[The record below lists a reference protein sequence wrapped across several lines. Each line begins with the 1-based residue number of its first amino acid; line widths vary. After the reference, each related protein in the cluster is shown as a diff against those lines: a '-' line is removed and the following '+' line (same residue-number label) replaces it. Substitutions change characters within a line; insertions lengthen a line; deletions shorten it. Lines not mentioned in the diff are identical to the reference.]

1 MSFFIAFF
9 ADSHI
14 GYRVAKI
21 PSTENGINI
30 RVQDG
35 YDAFRETLNQIITSE
50 PKIDA
55 VIHGGDLFHTSK
67 PSMRD
72 ITTALFYLRGLTKR
86 GIPFYGIAGNH
97 DATDI
102 RSEMPAVA
110 PINDPDRKLFAL
122 YNPYET
128 YNLNEGIVLHAV
140 AHHGLGEEAPQVKPV
155 ADKYNLFTTHGAALD
170 PKNHALL
177 QCKDSP
183 REQIIPNELVTDGN
197 FIAKLLGHYHSR
209 YPVGGH
215 QNAAVLNTWYSGSAL
230 RRGFSD
236 DPGERGWLLVE
247 IKDDG
252 RVKVTPKNISQRPQ
266 FDLEEIDAAELT
278 GDEVMDL
285 LAINMKR
292 TLDVDQAPLVRQRI
306 INASRGV
313 KEGLDKA
320 KLKELSSH
328 MLLWQL
334 EYPKAEQLQNES
346 KPEVSLTSRHS
357 VNILDSYKEW
367 MKAERDSVPEQ
378 YRDAVDESITKYLTQ
393 AREAA
398 L

>member
-9 ADSHI
+9 ADTHI

-21 PSTENGINI
+21 PSNERGINI

-55 VIHGGDLFHTSK
+55 VIHGGDLFHSSK

-72 ITTALFYLRGLTKR
+72 ITTVLHYLRGLSTR

-110 PINDPDRKLFAL
+110 PVNDPDRNIFAL
-122 YNPYET
+122 YEPYQT
-128 YNLNEGIVLHAV
+128 FNLNEGIVLHAV
-140 AHHGLGEEAPQVKPV
+140 AHHGLGEEAPHVKPV

-170 PKNHALL
+170 PKNKSLL

-183 REQIIPNELVTDGN
+183 REQIIPIDMVTDDN

-209 YPVGGH
+209 YPVGGVK
-215 QNAAVLNTWYSGSAL
+215 NSEALNTWYSGSAL

-252 RVKVTPKNISQRPQ
+252 RVKITPKNISQRPQ
-266 FDLEEIDAAELT
+266 YDLEEINAADLT

-285 LAINMKR
+285 LSLNMKR
-292 TLDVDQAPLVRQRI
+292 TLDSDQAPIVRQRVM
-306 INASRGV
+306 NASRGV
-313 KEGLDKA
+313 KEGLDKN

-328 MLLWQL
+328 MLQWQL
-334 EYPKAEQLQNES
+334 EFPKVEQVKNEAAAKIS
-346 KPEVSLTSRHS
+346 FSGHHS
-357 VNILDSYKEW
+357 VNILDSYDEW
-367 MKAERDSVPEQ
+367 MKAERDSVPEE
-378 YRDAVDESITKYLTQ
+378 YRDTVDESIRSYLSK
-393 AREAA
+393 AREVS

>member
-1 MSFFIAFF
+1 MSFHIAFF

-14 GYRVAKI
+14 GYRVAKV
-21 PSTENGINI
+21 PSTEAGINI

-67 PSMRD
+67 PSVRD
-72 ITTALFYLRGLTKR
+72 TTTVLHYLRGLAKH

-102 RSEMPAVA
+102 RSEMAAVA
-110 PINDPDRKLFAL
+110 PVNDPDRKLFAL
-122 YNPYET
+122 YRPYEQ
-128 YNLNEGIVLHAV
+128 YNLTDGLVLHAV
-140 AHHGLGEEAPQVKPV
+140 AHHGLGEDAPEVKPV

-170 PKNHALL
+170 PKNKALL
-177 QCKDSP
+177 RCQDSP
-183 REQIIPNELVTDGN
+183 REQIIPNELVTDDN

-209 YPVGGH
+209 YPVGGIKNT
-215 QNAAVLNTWYSGSAL
+215 QALNTWYSGSAL

-236 DPGERGWLLVE
+236 EVGERGWLLVE
-247 IKDDG
+247 IRDDG
-252 RVKVTPKNISQRPQ
+252 HVKVTPKNIHQRPQ
-266 FDLEEIDAAELT
+266 FDLEEIDALELT
-278 GDEVMDL
+278 GDEVMDML
-285 LAINMKR
+285 SLNMKR
-292 TLDVDQAPLVRQRI
+292 TMDVDESPIVRQRI

-313 KEGLDKA
+313 KEGLDKN
-320 KLKELSSH
+320 KLRDLSAH
-328 MLLWQL
+328 MLMWQL
-334 EYPKAEQLQNES
+334 EFPKVEQAKSAEKQD
-346 KPEVSLTSRHS
+346 VSFSGRHS
-357 VNILDSYKEW
+357 VNILDQFSGW
-367 MKAERDSVPEQ
+367 MKTEINSVPEE
-378 YRDAVDESITKYLTQ
+378 YRDTVEKDIRTYLTS